1 MGEAPRRDIIESVYN
16 FLTKQMIQ
24 FLIKFLMRPAL
35 VSLLAI
41 NTAGFAAERDYDPEV
56 LKTGKTLFRVN
67 CATCH
72 GTDAEGAPNW
82 QKRTADG
89 KYPPPPLNG
98 SAHTWHH
105 PRSALVQ
112 TIQQGTI
119 KLGGSMPPW
128 QNKLDDQ
135 QIEAIITW
143 LTSLWPDEP
152 YEIWMTQVNQ

>member
-1 MGEAPRRDIIESVYN
+1 MVRP
-16 FLTKQMIQ
+16 LTR
-24 FLIKFLMRPAL
+24 FSCYLTAVLALLIA
-35 VSLLAI
+35 S
-41 NTAGFAAERDYDPEV
+41 TGFAAERNYDTEI

-67 CATCH
+67 CASCH
-72 GTDAEGAPNW
+72 GTNAEGAPDW

-98 SAHTWHH
+98 SAHAWHH
-105 PRSALVQ
+105 PRTALAQ

-128 QNKLDDQ
+128 QDKLDVR
-135 QIEAIITW
+135 QIDAIITW

-152 YEIWMTQVNQ
+152 YEIWITQVNQ